1 MGDPASKEKRG
12 ACREAVCG
20 GVGRD
25 ESVLQAGTT
34 RSRVVSARVGV
45 TSDGA
50 EHAPRLR
57 VANGE
62 DSKESGPPV
71 KRRGK
76 THTASAQDS
85 SPPVPWRWGSRTGNK
100 RLQRTR
106 SFTRGYL
113 DRGTPGSLLMAFP
126 GTGYQGV

>member
-1 MGDPASKEKRG
+1 MGDPANKEKRG

-50 EHAPRLR
+50 ENAPRLR

-62 DSKESGPPV
+62 DSKESGPPG

-85 SPPVPWRWGSRTGNK
+85 SAPVPWRWRSRGARISDCDPRQAEIPTGP
-100 RLQRTR
+100 T
-106 SFTRGYL
+106 TA
-113 DRGTPGSLLMAFP
+113 DRHG
-126 GTGYQGV
+126 